1 MFIGLVNYILLALF
15 GNEGH
20 WKQLQIKLG
29 IWLYLE
35 AKIYKVIALDWGIEV
50 RQQCLIVTSRDT
62 PGLYG

>member
-1 MFIGLVNYILLALF
+1 MFTGLVNYILLALF

-35 AKIYKVIALDWGIEV
+35 AKIYKVIALDWAL
-50 RQQCLIVTSRDT
+50 R
-62 PGLYG
+62 